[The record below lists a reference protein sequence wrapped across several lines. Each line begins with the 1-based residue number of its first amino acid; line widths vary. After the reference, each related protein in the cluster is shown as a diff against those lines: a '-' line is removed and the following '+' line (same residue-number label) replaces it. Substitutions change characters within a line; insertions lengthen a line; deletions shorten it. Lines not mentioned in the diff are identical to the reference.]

1 MCTVLQDPF
10 HPVVSNKCV
19 FYQHKIINFFV
30 SISAEIREEL
40 CSEVFE
46 KVDSNEDQKITGD
59 EIIQHTFAKI
69 DTDGDGKLSK
79 EEFVNA
85 CLASEEISKLFYP
98 NLQNSIIIYNF
109 VPIVPLIDDAKANT
123 LLSFALMKVLWIN

>member
-1 MCTVLQDPF
+1 MFFISFAL
-10 HPVVSNKCV
+10 
-19 FYQHKIINFFV
+19 HKIINIFV
-30 SISAEIREEL
+30 TFSAEIREEL
-40 CSEVFE
+40 GLKVFD

-85 CLASEEISKLFYP
+85 CLASEEISRLFYP
-98 NLQNSIIIYNF
+98 NH
-109 VPIVPLIDDAKANT
+109 
-123 LLSFALMKVLWIN
+123 